1 MIKQTKVGL
10 ETRTHANPYYI
21 DGFLPLITS
30 NMYSVVGEENYEL
43 FLKNKINVALPRGCK
58 TIKNNNTWNSFTI
71 SEFETL
77 LETDNFE
84 STNIL
89 IDCANG
95 NNPKLHSLIER
106 AKAKYG
112 ESIKIMSGNVS
123 SVEAFIE
130 LANSGCDYIRVGVG
144 GSSSCNTTKNTGVGQ
159 HNLGQLIERCYNF
172 KEISLNINKN
182 VKIVADGI
190 SNYVTYCS
198 KEYGFLDNGYAAI
211 NKLLNLGADY
221 IMIGKLF
228 AQCTESSGEKT
239 STIYGLKVNYQGMST
254 KEAQSK
260 YNTVF
265 KHSEGNSALIDV
277 KWGLEEWL
285 NGSLSEPDYLPGFI
299 NCLKSAMAYVG
310 TKEIEDFKGE

>member
-1 MIKQTKVGL
+1 MIKQNKIGL
-10 ETRTHANPYYI
+10 ETRSHANPYCV
-21 DGFLPLITS
+21 DGYLPLITS

-43 FLKNKINVALPRGCK
+43 FLKHKINVALPRGCK
-58 TIKNNNTWNSFTI
+58 TIKNGNLWNSFTI

-77 LETDNFE
+77 LENDNFE
-84 STNIL
+84 SSNIL

-112 ESIKIMSGNVS
+112 DSIKIMSGNVS
-123 SVEAFIE
+123 SVEAFKE

-144 GSSSCNTTKNTGVGQ
+144 GSSACNTTKNTGVGQ
-159 HNLGQLIERCYNF
+159 YNLGELIERCYNC
-172 KEISLNINKN
+172 KEFSLNINKN

-239 STIYGLKVNYQGMST
+239 LTTHGLKVNYQGMST

-265 KHSEGNSALIDV
+265 KHSEGNSALVDV
-277 KWGLEEWL
+277 KWDLNEWL
-285 NGSLSEPDYLPGFI
+285 NGSDKEPDYLPGFI

-310 TKEIEDFKGE
+310 AKEIEDFKGE